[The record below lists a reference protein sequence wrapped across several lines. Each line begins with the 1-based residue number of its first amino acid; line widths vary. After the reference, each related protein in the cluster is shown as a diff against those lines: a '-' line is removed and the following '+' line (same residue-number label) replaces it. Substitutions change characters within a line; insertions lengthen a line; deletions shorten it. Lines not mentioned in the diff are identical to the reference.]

1 MTKHIGGHA
10 VKAGFYW
17 NLKKWEMVTLSGI
30 GGTLPGGAGDRYLKV
45 PIIAFLFIAPVMGG
59 LYAFFLPFIG
69 FAMLAA
75 FLGRKV
81 GVAGRA
87 AVARVGGH
95 ATLIRGADAVR
106 AAVPVFE
113 PQPPALAALSRR
125 VKRGRKNDERTGEA
139 EKKDDDKPEAV

>member
-1 MTKHIGGHA
+1 MTKHIGGNA

-17 NLKKWEMVTLSGI
+17 NLRKWEMVTLSGI
-30 GGTLPGGAGDRYLKV
+30 GGTLPGSADDRYLKV

-75 FLGRKV
+75 FAGRKL

-87 AVARVGGH
+87 AVARVGGLVSPEWRPGE
-95 ATLIRGADAVR
+95 AYMAG
-106 AAVPVFE
+106 
-113 PQPPALAALSRR
+113 
-125 VKRGRKNDERTGEA
+125 KRGKKSSEKPADEA
-139 EKKDDDKPEAV
+139 EKKDDAGV